1 MASNTYDFTE
11 HLHRYAVW
19 TAARAAQRGFTTT
32 KNIKQAI
39 DATSLKELIHKPEIA
54 VGDFDGYHRECAK
67 ALIKAFKKMKVDAS
81 YGRIAKIIAIY
92 IKTAVILPNKAKSEL
107 SKIAHPPIDRIL
119 LKNVLPKGDKIPN
132 WTELDKKKYF
142 DLIKKIRAKIK
153 AEEMDAN
160 WKLEVYWDATE

>member
-67 ALIKAFKKMKVDAS
+67 ALISAFKKMKVDAT
-81 YGRIAKIIAIY
+81 YGRAAKIIAIY
-92 IKTAVILPNKAKSEL
+92 IKTAVILPNKGKSEL

-132 WTELDKKKYF
+132 WTELDQKEYF
-142 DLIKKIRAKIK
+142 ELLKKIRAKIK

-160 WKLEVYWDATE
+160 WKLEVYWDATK